1 MRTNEK
7 PYLLYIPY
15 GYGIRVNSMYKWAQ
29 ISSVSSFLTICE
41 QRPLWKTQLVAMLRL
56 TGVKSFCVP
65 K

>member
-1 MRTNEK
+1 MRTNENI
-7 PYLLYIPY
+7 YIPY
-15 GYGIRVNSMYKWAQ
+15 RYRIRVNSMYEWAQ
-29 ISSVSSFLTICE
+29 ISSISSFLTIYE